1 MTKAAP
7 LSLGFI
13 LLLAA
18 AAMLPAQTSPTDVA
32 VNEAVLRQANTI
44 ILRQKL
50 LDAKNTALRGDLPGA
65 AKLYEDANALVEQ
78 IGSGIPEEKAQ
89 TISGL
94 ASTWLTL
101 ARQAQSQG
109 DLHEADTRVRRVLKV
124 DPQNPAALAF
134 KKNNDRALASMRG
147 KMPDEATSQQVQY
160 ITKDKTEAG
169 TLVQDGKLLYEMG
182 KFDEAEVKLKEA
194 VALDPDNEGAFYY
207 MTLVKQAR
215 YEREARVHV
224 IDTQERMV
232 QVEKAYEKPINRGLL
247 PMSNPYALT
256 NLVHTGAGR
265 EAIYSKLDHIR
276 LDSVSWPEGLPLIEV
291 LRNLSEQAKLR
302 DPDKKGINFIF
313 NPNAAAAPAATTT
326 AGGTTTIDPATGLP
340 VAAPT
345 GGGESVDASSINVK
359 LTLSDVR
366 LADVLEAIVLVAD
379 HPIKYSVEDYA
390 IVFSGRGPETMQ
402 LEMRTFKV
410 DANTF
415 YQGLESVGAE
425 SFGSASSSSSG
436 SSGTSGG
443 GSSNG
448 GGQGGNSS
456 SAAVAI
462 VNAFPGASSA
472 RQSSG
477 GTTGGGAGGGGGG
490 GAGGQGGGGLSYVT
504 TTNAMANV
512 SLAAKNFFT
521 TLGLT
526 LNPPKSVFFNDRLG
540 VLFVYATAQDL
551 DTIEKAIQVLNMM
564 PPQVHIKARFI
575 EVEQDDSSALGFDW
589 YLGQV
594 NMGGGVVGQT
604 GSSPSLNNGNPTYNG
619 LPDSSGFFPG
629 QTTANQIF
637 GSPSDQLL
645 TGGLRNTA
653 PTVATVTGI
662 LTDPNFRVV
671 IHALEQRTGTEN
683 LAEPEA
689 TTISGRQ
696 TQMRATDVITFISS
710 FSFQQGTVGTTTTGT
725 TTTP

>member
-50 LDAKNTALRGDLPGA
+50 LEAKNTALRGDLPGA
-65 AKLYEDANALVEQ
+65 AKLYEDANTLVGQ

-109 DLHEADTRVRRVLKV
+109 DLHEADIRVKRVLKV

-134 KKNNDRALASMRG
+134 KKNNDKSLASMRG

-160 ITKDKTEAG
+160 IAKDKIEAG

-194 VALDPDNEGAFYY
+194 VRLDPDNESAFYY
-207 MTLVKQAR
+207 MNLVKQAR
-215 YEREARVHV
+215 YDRETRAHTVS
-224 IDTQERMV
+224 TQERMV
-232 QVEKAYEKPINRGLL
+232 QVENTWVKPVGRGLL
-247 PMSNPYALT
+247 PVPNPYALT

-313 NPNAAAAPAATTT
+313 NPNSAAAPAGTTP

-340 VAAPT
+340 VTAPT
-345 GGGESVDASSINVK
+345 VSGESVDASSINVK

-366 LADVLEAIVLVAD
+366 LADVLDAIVLVAD

-410 DANTF
+410 DPNTF
-415 YQGLESVGAE
+415 YQGLESVGAA
-425 SFGSASSSSSG
+425 SFGSANNTSTG
-436 SSGTSGG
+436 GGTGGTSGG
-443 GSSNG
+443 GQ
-448 GGQGGNSS
+448 GGQGGSS
-456 SAAVAI
+456 AAAVAI
-462 VNAFPGASSA
+462 VNAFPGASGA
-472 RQSSG
+472 RQSG
-477 GTTGGGAGGGGGG
+477 GAIGTGAGGGGGG
-490 GAGGQGGGGLSYVT
+490 GGGQGGGGLSYVT
-504 TTNAMANV
+504 TTNATANISV
-512 SLAAKNFFT
+512 AARNFFT

-551 DTIEKAIQVLNMM
+551 DTIEKAIQVLNMT

-575 EVEQDDSSALGFDW
+575 EVAQDDNTALGFDW

-594 NMGGGVVGQT
+594 NMGGGVVGNGGT
-604 GSSPSLNNGNPTYNG
+604 SPSLNNGNPTYNG
-619 LPDSSGFFPG
+619 LPTSSGFFPG
-629 QTTANQIF
+629 QTPASQIV
-637 GSPSDQLL
+637 GSASDQVIGNLVNANS
-645 TGGLRNTA
+645 GI
-653 PTVATVTGI
+653 PTIATITGI
-662 LTDPNFRVV
+662 LTNPNFRMV
-671 IHALEQRTGTEN
+671 IHALQQRAGTEQ

-689 TTISGRQ
+689 TTLSGRQ
-696 TQMRATDVITFISS
+696 TQMRATDIITIISS
-710 FSFQQGTVGTTTTGT
+710 FSFQQGTIGGTTTTGT
-725 TTTP
+725 TTGP